1 MLVGRDVELA
11 RLERLLETVRGGS
24 GRAVVVAGEAGVG
37 KTRLVREF
45 ATRAGAA
52 ELTVAVGRAA
62 PDRAPVP
69 MRALLEA
76 CLSLTRS
83 AVLPDAAELGPYAAV
98 LGRLVP
104 EWSMSG
110 TTHEAVPAPLLGEGV
125 LRLVPLVAPGGC
137 VLVIEDVHW
146 ADPETLAVLE
156 YLGDYVRSAAV
167 GLVLTIRD
175 AQGADAWSVVDGL
188 VRRDSAELVGLEP
201 LPPADVAAMVRAC
214 GVPERAG
221 LAEVAGGLPLLVEE
235 LLGERAGVP
244 RGFVDSIERRVAD
257 LGAAASGVVLAASVL
272 GQRFDWRLVAAAV
285 ELPAEVIGDVL
296 TGAVRAGLMVADG
309 EAYQFRHALTRDAV
323 LDGAPAPRTA
333 ALAKRCLAALRARH
347 PELPGELAALAA
359 GLAERADD
367 DAAPDL
373 FRLAGSRAAAEGS
386 LDSVAALFDRAVAT
400 ARDGPARIAA
410 MDAIAEVHCRAGRL
424 DEAIAAAGQVGL
436 LLREH
441 PDDHVRRRLHVR
453 LARSLA
459 EAARWEAAEDE
470 LRPVTVDGRRGRS
483 EPTEAENA
491 EIAVVEAMILLGRHR
506 RVEAARRAREVVEA
520 ALRAGRPDLACEASE
535 VVGRAERNHDQG
547 AALAAFERA
556 HAVAVRRA
564 LPLAAVSAL
573 HELGT
578 IDMFDS
584 GRRDRLL
591 AARAGAEAAGAV
603 RLVAVLDLQLTAAH
617 HMHGDA
623 RLAEACAERA
633 LEGATTL
640 GIEPMRVM
648 AWALRTCPAGLTGDR
663 AAVEAAIAA
672 IPPGTLD
679 PDPDAQ
685 ASLWGPR
692 GRPARCCGRTGS
704 PPSSRSRPRPGSSR
718 ALPRCTRRPGG
729 GSGCCCAPSTAA
741 RPRGRSRRCGAGRRR
756 ATARTSPTPSWPR
769 PSWPGGPATGRPQRP
784 PSSGGTRVGSRW
796 AWLRHLGRRLVAE
809 AALADGWGE
818 PVLARRWLTE
828 AADFFD
834 GFGAPA
840 VSAACH
846 ELLGGSRPP
855 TRPWRPEG
863 VTAREAEVLAL
874 LGDGVTGTR
883 EVAARLGISP
893 RTVEKHVEALC
904 RKLAVRTR
912 SQLAALAA
920 RHGVDQTRA
929 TT

>member
-1 MLVGRDVELA
+1 
-11 RLERLLETVRGGS
+11 
-24 GRAVVVAGEAGVG
+24 
-37 KTRLVREF
+37 
-45 ATRAGAA
+45 
-52 ELTVAVGRAA
+52 
-62 PDRAPVP
+62 
-69 MRALLEA
+69 
-76 CLSLTRS
+76 
-83 AVLPDAAELGPYAAV
+83 
-98 LGRLVP
+98 
-104 EWSMSG
+104 
-110 TTHEAVPAPLLGEGV
+110 
-125 LRLVPLVAPGGC
+125 
-137 VLVIEDVHW
+137 
-146 ADPETLAVLE
+146 
-156 YLGDYVRSAAV
+156 
-167 GLVLTIRD
+167 
-175 AQGADAWSVVDGL
+175 
-188 VRRDSAELVGLEP
+188 
-201 LPPADVAAMVRAC
+201 
-214 GVPERAG
+214 
-221 LAEVAGGLPLLVEE
+221 
-235 LLGERAGVP
+235 
-244 RGFVDSIERRVAD
+244 
-257 LGAAASGVVLAASVL
+257 
-272 GQRFDWRLVAAAV
+272 
-285 ELPAEVIGDVL
+285 
-296 TGAVRAGLMVADG
+296 
-309 EAYQFRHALTRDAV
+309 
-323 LDGAPAPRTA
+323 
-333 ALAKRCLAALRARH
+333 
-347 PELPGELAALAA
+347 
-359 GLAERADD
+359 
-367 DAAPDL
+367 
-373 FRLAGSRAAAEGS
+373 
-386 LDSVAALFDRAVAT
+386 
-400 ARDGPARIAA
+400 

-470 LRPVTVDGRRGRS
+470 LRSVTVDGRRGRS

-535 VVGRAERNHDQG
+535 VVGRAERNHDQA

-556 HAVAVRRA
+556 HGVAVRRA

-648 AWALRTCPAGLTGDR
+648 AWALHTCPAGLTGDR

-685 ASLWGPR
+685 ASLWG
-692 GRPARCCGRTGS
+692 T
-704 PPSSRSRPRPGSSR
+704 SR
-718 ALPRCTRRPGG
+718 ATCSLLREDRV
-729 GSGCCCAPSTAA
+729 AAVEQVETAA
-741 RPRGRSRRCGAGRRR
+741 RLVEGAAEVHPQTWWGFWVLLRALDGRETAGPIAALRSGPAAGNRQNLAYAELAEAVLAGRAGDGAAAA
-756 ATARTSPTPSWPR
+756 ATVERWD
-769 PSWPGGPATGRPQRP
+769 PGRLP
-784 PSSGGTRVGSRW
+784 W

-809 AALADGWGE
+809 AAIVDGWGE

-912 SQLAALAA
+912 SQLAAVAA